1 MSTLHPLEDGPA
13 RLWRLAQRRALGWAR
28 IVYLGAV
35 VLVLLLSPST
45 YRGAA
50 RTRLAHHMV
59 RATLPVLPGFTAL
72 AALVSLSITRIV
84 VVTAQSYGLSRYALE
99 MVVRVL
105 VLELIPLT
113 AALFVA
119 LRCSI
124 PQGLELARL
133 RAAGHLDRLRRQG
146 ADPVRMELLPRV
158 LAGAYAGITLAALS
172 CVVALAMAYLGV
184 YGARLAGLPGYTR
197 MFGQVFSP
205 SVTMVFVL
213 KTLFFS
219 LAVALIPLA
228 AGLYD
233 SGERTQP
240 DSELGGLARMFAVLL
255 LIEVA
260 SLMGNYY

>member
-1 MSTLHPLEDGPA
+1 MNTLETLEDGPA

-184 YGARLAGLPGYTR
+184 YGASLAGLPGYTR
-197 MFGQVFSP
+197 MFGQVFTP
-205 SVTMVFVL
+205 VVTLVFAL
-213 KTLFFS
+213 KTVFFS
-219 LAVALIPLA
+219 LAVALIPMT
-228 AGLYD
+228 AGMYD
-233 SGERTQP
+233 TGEATQP

-255 LIEVA
+255 LIEVL
-260 SLMGNYY
+260 SLVGNYY